1 MATTS
6 FRPFDETVEADTK
19 NLFATLDE
27 KGKRRFAAVQVRQL
41 GHGGMKYI
49 AQLLEIS
56 VSTIARGINEL
67 ASLPDDPAQG
77 RTRRP
82 GAGRKKK

>member
-19 NLFATLDE
+19 NLF
-27 KGKRRFAAVQVRQL
+27 RQL